1 MLELYNFAAQRD
13 PRAARANQ
21 LRLEGLHAVRA
32 EPAAALVGG
41 SLLRGTSIT
50 IDALEDHFAGDGDLY
65 LFSTLLNEFLSLHAT
80 LNSFTQLQVRGLQKG
95 DVLSWPHRIGRDLL

>member
-1 MLELYNFAAQRD
+1 MRCE
-13 PRAARANQ
+13 P

-50 IDALEDHFAGDGDLY
+50 IDALEDRFAGEGDLY

-95 DVLSWPHRIGRDLL
+95 EVLSWPHRIGRDLL